1 MSGPSTDV
9 TGRFS
14 RREFLQVSSIAGG
27 GLLLA
32 TFLKPFGALEALG
45 ATPTAEFTPNAFIR
59 ITPDG
64 IVTIIAQNPEIG
76 QGVKTMLPMLIAD
89 ELDVDWKDVHVEQAP
104 YDATK
109 FNNQF
114 AGGSRATPTHW
125 MPMRRAGAAARVML
139 ISAAARKWG
148 VPESECETASGVVH
162 HRASGRAL
170 GYGALVEAAASVPAP
185 DLKTL
190 ALKDAKDFKIIGT
203 SIRGVDTHAIVTG
216 KPLYGIDVTLPGML
230 YATFE
235 RCPVFGGKVA
245 NANLAEVRAQPG
257 VRHAFVIDKGSVL
270 GDRNGG
276 GLDGF
281 TLDGVA
287 IVADSWWQAKSARQK
302 LKVSWN
308 EGAGAKQSSAGF
320 AASAAQL
327 STQPPQQTLHRD
339 GDVETALRS
348 APKTVRAA
356 YFYPFI
362 AHATLEPQNCTAQFR
377 NGKLELWAGTQFPEI
392 GRGLIAKTLG
402 IAGNDITIHIMRGG
416 GGFGRRL
423 HSDFMLEA
431 AWIAKVAG
439 APVKLLWTREDDIQ
453 HDFYRP
459 AGWHYLAGGVD
470 ASGKLVAWR
479 NHFVSFGEG
488 KTFATSA
495 SMGPLEFP
503 ARFVPN
509 FALEASVMPL
519 ALPTGYIRAPVS
531 NGVAFATQSFIDEL
545 AHAAGKDP
553 LQFRLDLLA
562 NGQPD
567 IPASG
572 EAPRAQRGSD
582 FDPARMRGVLELVA
596 EKSGWG
602 SRPLPRGSGMGIAF
616 HYSHSGYFAE
626 VVQARVSRA
635 GKISVDK
642 VWVAG
647 DVGSDIINP
656 LNAENQVQGSVLD
669 GIAEALAQEITI
681 ERGRVVQ
688 SNFHDFHLLRL
699 TQAPPVEVHFRKTQF
714 EPTGIGEPALPPAVP
729 ALCSAIF
736 AATGKRIRSLPLSKH
751 DLSWT

>member
-1 MSGPSTDV
+1 MRMPSADV
-9 TGRFS
+9 TRRVS
-14 RREFLQVSSIAGG
+14 RREFLQVSGVAGG

-32 TFLKPFGALEALG
+32 TFLEPLTALKAYG
-45 ATPTAEFTPNAFIR
+45 ATPAADFTPNAFIR

-64 IVTIIAQNPEIG
+64 VVTIIAQNPEIG

-109 FNNQF
+109 FNSQF

-139 ISAAARKWG
+139 ISAAAQKWG

-170 GYGALVEAAASVPAP
+170 GYGALAGAAASVPAP

-190 ALKDAKDFKIIGT
+190 ALKERKDFKIIGMG
-203 SIRGVDTHAIVTG
+203 IRGVDTHAIVSG

-235 RCPVFGGKVA
+235 GCPVFGGKVA

-257 VRHAFVIDKGSVL
+257 VRHAFVIDKGSAL
-270 GDRNGG
+270 GDRKGS

-281 TLDGVA
+281 ALDGIA

-302 LKVSWN
+302 LRVSWN
-308 EGAGAKQSSAGF
+308 EGAGTEQSSERF
-320 AASAAQL
+320 AAKAMELSKQTPQL
-327 STQPPQQTLHRD
+327 SLRRD
-339 GDVETALRS
+339 GDVDTAFRS
-348 APKTVRAA
+348 ATKTVKSA

-362 AHATLEPQNCTAQFR
+362 AHATMEPQNCTARFQE
-377 NGKLELWAGTQFPEI
+377 GKLELWAATQTPATA
-392 GRGLIAKTLG
+392 RGLIARTLG
-402 IAGNDITIHIMRGG
+402 IAENDITIHITRGG

-431 AWIAKVAG
+431 AWIARMAG

-459 AGWHYLAGGVD
+459 AGWHYLTGGVD
-470 ASGKLVAWR
+470 AGGKLVAWR

-488 KTFATSA
+488 KAFATSA
-495 SMGPLEFP
+495 SIGPTEFP
-503 ARFVPN
+503 ARFVPH

-519 ALPTGYIRAPVS
+519 TLPTGYLRAPVS
-531 NGVAFATQSFIDEL
+531 NGVAFVTQSFIDEL

-562 NGQPD
+562 NVQPD
-567 IPASG
+567 TPVSG
-572 EAPRAQRGSD
+572 EAPRAQRSD
-582 FDPARMRGVLELVA
+582 FDPVRMRGVLESVA

-602 SRPLPRGSGMGIAF
+602 SRRLPRGTGLGIAF

-626 VVQARVSRA
+626 VVQARVSNS
-635 GKISVDK
+635 GKISIDR
-642 VWVAG
+642 VWVVG

-669 GIAEALAQEITI
+669 GISEALAQEITI
-681 ERGRVVQ
+681 ESGRVVQ
-688 SNFHDFHLLRL
+688 SNFHNFPLLRL
-699 TQAPPVEVHFRKTQF
+699 AQAPPVNVHFRRTEF
-714 EPTGIGEPALPPAVP
+714 APTGIGEPALPPVVP
-729 ALCSAIF
+729 ALCNAIF
-736 AATGKRIRSLPLSKH
+736 AATGKRIRTLPLSKH
-751 DLSWT
+751 DLRWT